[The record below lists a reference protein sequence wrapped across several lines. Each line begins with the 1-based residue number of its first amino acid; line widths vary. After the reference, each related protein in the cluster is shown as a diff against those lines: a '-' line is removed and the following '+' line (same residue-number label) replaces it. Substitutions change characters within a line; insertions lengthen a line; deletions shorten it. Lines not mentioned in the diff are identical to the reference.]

1 MLWRLYGVFT
11 CGTPFGVFLDVV
23 GDLDFTLTCDLCS
36 REQVGMLFVLVTL
49 FLP

>member
-1 MLWRLYGVFT
+1 MAPLWSFHLWDAFWR
-11 CGTPFGVFLDVV
+11 FLDVV